1 MTEQRLSYTGERVYV
16 GIDVHKVTY
25 AVTCVCQRQIVK
37 TATVPADPARLAE
50 SLLRWFPGA
59 TLSSA
64 TIHVKRDT
72 QLSIA
77 YSEELISSTI
87 SATLQSTDRHHGIVG
102 QERCHFQ
109 LDS

>member
-1 MTEQRLSYTGERVYV
+1 LP
-16 GIDVHKVTY
+16 DH
-25 AVTCVCQRQIVK
+25 
-37 TATVPADPARLAE
+37 ADRGFQTFHEGLF
-50 SLLRWFPGA
+50 W
-59 TLSSA
+59 